1 MTKTMRRILEMV
13 GFEKDARTGAYQIVL
28 ELDLDGEE
36 GLRNY
41 TFQAVEGSDSWGG
54 DPRIDVI
61 LLDDEDWEP
70 VAFSTFVEL
79 FMS

>member
-1 MTKTMRRILEMV
+1 MTKTMERILEMV

-28 ELDLDGEE
+28 ELDLGEEE

-41 TFQAVEGSDSWGG
+41 TFQVVEGFDSWGG

-70 VAFSTFVEL
+70 IAFSTFVEL

>member
-1 MTKTMRRILEMV
+1 MTKTMERILEMV

-28 ELDLDGEE
+28 ELDLDEEE

-41 TFQAVEGSDSWGG
+41 TFQVVEGSDSWGG

-79 FMS
+79 FMN

>member
-1 MTKTMRRILEMV
+1 MTKTMERILEMV

-28 ELDLDGEE
+28 ELDLGDEE

>member
-28 ELDLDGEE
+28 ELDWEE

-41 TFQAVEGSDSWGG
+41 TFQAVEGSDSWAGN
-54 DPRIDVI
+54 PRIDVI
-61 LLDDEDWEP
+61 LLDDEDWDP
-70 VAFSTFVEL
+70 MVFSTFVEM

>member
-13 GFEKDARTGAYQIVL
+13 GFEEDAKSGAYQIVMEL
-28 ELDLDGEE
+28 EWEE

-70 VAFSTFVEL
+70 IAFSTFVEL